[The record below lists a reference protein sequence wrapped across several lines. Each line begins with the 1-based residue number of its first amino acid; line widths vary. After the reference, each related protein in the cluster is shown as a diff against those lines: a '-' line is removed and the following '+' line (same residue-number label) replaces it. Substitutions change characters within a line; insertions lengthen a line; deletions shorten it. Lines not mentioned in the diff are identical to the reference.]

1 MSEATNEEVLRQQA
15 RRNARVDLLINLGF
29 PDKEALK
36 VLDST
41 ADTIASQHVRTWLRR
56 ERADR
61 IHTLVLSGAA
71 GVGKTIAAGCWFVGL
86 TETWWAS
93 PLDLTEW
100 MGMSAAKKA
109 MCYLKAYELGRMNLR
124 YNDEDRKSVTRWKD
138 VSFLVIDDLGAE
150 DASSVGVVEEI
161 IDHRTARDRY
171 TLITTNLPCLPE
183 PVGSPFG
190 QRYGQRTVD
199 RIDAA
204 GVFIKTGA
212 ENLRVNPRR
221 G

>member
-1 MSEATNEEVLRQQA
+1 MSEMTVEELVA
-15 RRNARVDLLINLGF
+15 ASRRNARVDLLIWLGF
-29 PDKEALK
+29 PDKEAIK

-41 ADTIASQHVRTWLRR
+41 EDTIASQNVRTWLKR
-56 ERADR
+56 DR
-61 IHTLVLSGAA
+61 KDRVHTMVLTGAA
-71 GVGKTIAAGCWFVGL
+71 GSGKTIAAACWLVGNVDVG
-86 TETWWAS
+86 WIN
-93 PLDLTEW
+93 PLDITEW
-100 MGMSAAKKA
+100 MGMTFAKKA
-109 MCYLKAYELGRMNLR
+109 MCYLKAYELGRLNLR
-124 YNDEDRKSVTRWKD
+124 YNPEDRTALGRLKD
-138 VSFLVIDDLGAE
+138 VQFLVIDDLGAE
-150 DASSVGVVEEI
+150 DASSVGVVEELV
-161 IDHRTARDRY
+161 DHRTARDRY

-199 RIDAA
+199 RIAAA